1 MESRTV
7 QEGPI
12 QFQSEMAQLVW
23 RFAKTQ
29 TCRVLKP
36 QPPNEGVNPVF
47 ADDGRILDIWWLDDA
62 GKKVKPTWKY
72 EVGDQLWVKEPWLLG
87 AMPGRSYRCA
97 MMVADSGCVIAEKP
111 GETVWAT
118 EWAPKNAMYM
128 PRWASRMTLRIDAW
142 RIHRL
147 HGITYDDILA
157 EGITPERV
165 SVWCGVDVDTMP
177 TMHAAFRAYW
187 DHLNLARGFA
197 WDNNPWVR
205 SIQFRLINR

>member
-1 MESRTV
+1 MMEPRTV

-72 EVGDQLWVKEPWLLG
+72 EVGDQLWVKEP
-87 AMPGRSYRCA
+87 
-97 MMVADSGCVIAEKP
+97 
-111 GETVWAT
+111 
-118 EWAPKNAMYM
+118 
-128 PRWASRMTLRIDAW
+128 
-142 RIHRL
+142 
-147 HGITYDDILA
+147 
-157 EGITPERV
+157 
-165 SVWCGVDVDTMP
+165 
-177 TMHAAFRAYW
+177 
-187 DHLNLARGFA
+187 
-197 WDNNPWVR
+197 
-205 SIQFRLINR
+205 